1 MGILSSSQGINW
13 NFFLD
18 FNWLFNVFEK
28 TLKKASSSCA
38 YEINILIDGLS
49 IYLKILIFLRNKF
62 SSESYKH
69 YNYRKYHKTGMYKN
83 EACGRQKSFYQGSN
97 NHIFNPPQTLI
108 TCPVI

>member
-13 NFFLD
+13 NFFRV

-69 YNYRKYHKTGMYKN
+69 YNYRKYHKLVSIKTRLVGAKN
-83 EACGRQKSFYQGSN
+83 YFIRGPIIIYLTPRKR
-97 NHIFNPPQTLI
+97 
-108 TCPVI
+108 